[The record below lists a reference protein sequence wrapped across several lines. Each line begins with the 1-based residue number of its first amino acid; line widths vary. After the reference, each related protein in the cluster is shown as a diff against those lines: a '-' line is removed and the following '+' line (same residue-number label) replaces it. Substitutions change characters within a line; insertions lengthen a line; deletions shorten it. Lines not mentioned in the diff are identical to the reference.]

1 LAPLGALALVFL
13 LAGCGI
19 KGPLEPP
26 PSETPPPRAQIVG
39 QPPAPPPDGEVPP
52 QPARQRIFLDWLLD

>member
-13 LAGCGI
+13 LAGCAL

-26 PSETPPPRAQIVG
+26 PSATPPQAQLDG
-39 QPPAPPPDGEVPP
+39 QPAAPPPDGEIPP
-52 QPARQRIFLDWLLD
+52 QPGRKRIFLDWLLD

>member
-1 LAPLGALALVFL
+1 LGALALLFL

-26 PSETPPPRAQIVG
+26 PAAGPPPAQLDG
-39 QPPAPPPDGEVPP
+39 QPVAPPPDGEAPL
-52 QPARQRIFLDWLLD
+52 QPARKRIFLDWLLD